1 MDNEPIGRNEGQ
13 NDVAPPTEATVEEQA
28 MPCPDAAQTDAP
40 VKRRTTKDNPWA
52 IAGIVLA
59 FLLAPVGFVLGI
71 AGVIYSKRLDGAGK
85 GLSVAA
91 IVIGALIT
99 VAVVL
104 ACVFLV
110 LLFRDMAV
118 AIIEGIQQ
126 NIDNGNAA
134 AVFLL

>member
-13 NDVAPPTEATVEEQA
+13 NDVAPPTEATLEGQA
-28 MPCPDAAQTDAP
+28 MHCPDAAQTDAP
-40 VKRRTTKDNPWA
+40 VERRTTKDNPWA